1 VKDTFVLTMEKR
13 VKFVDQE
20 RSGVI
25 EFQAFKDNN
34 DKFIVKELAILDL
47 STNVLYHFLFKPPY
61 SFNSLNSKA
70 RRTNRWVTNYFSR
83 INWLD
88 GFISYNKFDSIM
100 YRFCSKFKTIY
111 TNGEEKRA
119 WIQMFTT
126 SNVINYPISKDF
138 LASKDVCCLAVANEK
153 HANSNCAIK
162 NAYRLSEYL
171 SCNKE
176 QYQNQEEEKF
186 ADNTDEDDNGPAGAP
201 AAASE
206 DDVDDDVVGG
216 NCLFVNTF
224 CGGGRNE
231 GYKYGCN
238 SSLPHQS
245 NPGCPPTSTCTSD
258 NGYSRI
264 PTIPCGSVQHPI
276 KK

>member
-1 VKDTFVLTMEKR
+1 MEKR

-47 STNVLYHFLFKPPY
+47 SSRVLYHFLFKPPC
-61 SFNSLNSKA
+61 SFNTLNSKA

-88 GFISYNKFDSIM
+88 GFISYNKLDSIM

-126 SNVINYPISKDF
+126 SKVVNYPVSKEF
-138 LASKDVCCLAVANEK
+138 LASKDVWCLAVANEK

-162 NAYRLSEYL
+162 NAYRLAEYM

-176 QYQNQEEEKF
+176 QSQIQDKEIF
-186 ADNTDEDDNGPAGAP
+186 DNNADEDEDKEGSANAP
-201 AAASE
+201 AAVVE
-206 DDVDDDVVGG
+206 DYVAEKP
-216 NCLFVNTF
+216 CLNVNKF

-231 GYKYGCN
+231 GYKYGNN
-238 SSLPHQS
+238 SSLLHQS
-245 NPGCPPTSTCTSD
+245 YSGLPTTRTCRSD
-258 NGYSRI
+258 NGHSRI
-264 PTIPCGSVQHPI
+264 PSVPCGSV
-276 KK
+276 